1 IQIDTWDDINPCFG
15 SGAFTV
21 CSSTTGHIT
30 SLLTKNGDAKVAV
43 NSKTHITYFLGEEV
57 VGTEELTHRLNVVVK
72 DGELHVIRTYDE
84 RAAMLALHE
93 GDTLVVRG
101 VVSSFPT
108 LRYGRQTFELNTYVN
123 GAPMVLRIRARSF
136 TIDYGESLLV
146 RGPLTRVAGRLP
158 GEASVYLMSLGA
170 AGEVRAVGSA
180 EELGGHGGNPIIR
193 GFFWP
198 LHDRIRQQLAR
209 GFGAASGLPLA
220 LLLGERSAL
229 QTNVREA
236 FKSLGITHLL
246 ALSGFHLGLV
256 VAAVLGF
263 QRLLGRSS
271 PTTLIVVLGA
281 FVGTVGSIVSL
292 TRALI
297 MVVLMVAARLARR
310 PMSGLNSLAGAYVL
324 ILLWRPYVIYG
335 LSFQLSFVATFA
347 VLHCVARMPSS
358 DGRSRARRVA
368 KMVSASLGISCA
380 AQLFVAPII
389 LEVFGQISLM
399 SPVATLV
406 CVPAVAVVLMGSA
419 LAAMLSLVHADAG
432 IWACGLLDPLCR
444 LFADT
449 VVAVAAM
456 CPQLLELS
464 PPNAGVY
471 YAGLACAWVGRG
483 GWWVRAIGV
492 VVMIFSFA
500 EPVDDVFGFLD
511 F

>member
-1 IQIDTWDDINPCFG
+1 MVWGVAAALTAGI
-15 SGAFTV
+15 
-21 CSSTTGHIT
+21 TGDGRV
-30 SLLTKNGDAKVAV
+30 LLWVAV
-43 NSKTHITYFLGEEV
+43 FGAVQAWRWRARGRRFAAFLFLLLLFYIYGAV
-57 VGTEELTHRLNVVVK
+57 S
-72 DGELHVIRTYDE
+72 IRTYDE
-84 RAAMLALHE
+84 RAAMLASHE

-108 LRYGRQTFELNTYVN
+108 LRYGRQTFELSTHIN
-123 GAPMVLRIRARSF
+123 GAPAVLRVRARSF

-146 RGPLTRVAGRLP
+146 RGPLTRIAGRPP
-158 GEASVYLMSLGA
+158 GEASVYLMSLGV
-170 AGEVRAVGSA
+170 AGEVRAAGVA
-180 EELGGHGGNPIIR
+180 EKFAGHGGNPIVR
-193 GFFWP
+193 QFFWP
-198 LHDRIRQQLAR
+198 LHNRIRQQLAR

-220 LLLGERSAL
+220 LLLGERGAL
-229 QTNVREA
+229 QSNVRQA

-256 VAAVLGF
+256 VAAVLLF

-271 PTTLIVVLGA
+271 PIILIVVLGA

-310 PMSGLNSLAGAYVL
+310 PMGGLNSLGGACVL

-347 VLHCVARMPSS
+347 VLHFVARMRPS
-358 DGRSRARRVA
+358 GGLSRARRVVE
-368 KMVSASLGISCA
+368 MVRASLGISCA

-389 LEVFGQISLM
+389 LAVFGQISLM

-419 LAAMLSLVHADAG
+419 LAAMLSLVHAEVG
-432 IWACGLLDPLCR
+432 IWACGVLDPFCR

-456 CPQLLELS
+456 SPRLLELP

-471 YAGLACAWVGRG
+471 YAGLACAWFGRG
-483 GWWVRAIGV
+483 GWWLRAIGIL
-492 VVMIFSFA
+492 VMILSFT
-500 EPVDDVFGFLD
+500 ETVDDLFGFLN

>member
-1 IQIDTWDDINPCFG
+1 MVWGVAAALTAGI
-15 SGAFTV
+15 
-21 CSSTTGHIT
+21 TGDGRV
-30 SLLTKNGDAKVAV
+30 LLWVAV
-43 NSKTHITYFLGEEV
+43 VGAVRAWRWRSRGRRFAAFLFLLPLFYIYGAV
-57 VGTEELTHRLNVVVK
+57 S
-72 DGELHVIRTYDE
+72 IRTYDE
-84 RAAMLALHE
+84 RAAMLALHV

-101 VVSSFPT
+101 VVGSFPT
-108 LRYGRQTFELNTYVN
+108 LRYGRQTFELNTHIN
-123 GAPMVLRIRARSF
+123 GAPLVLRIRAKNF

-170 AGEVRAVGSA
+170 AGEIRATGGA
-180 EELGGHGGNPIIR
+180 EELAGHGGNPIVRRI
-193 GFFWP
+193 FWP
-198 LHDRIRQQLAR
+198 LHDRIRQRLAR

-220 LLLGERSAL
+220 LLLGERASL
-229 QTNVREA
+229 QRNVREA
-236 FKSLGITHLL
+236 FKFLGITHLL

-271 PTTLIVVLGA
+271 PATLIVVLGI

-310 PMSGLNSLAGAYVL
+310 PMGGLNSLGGAYVL

-347 VLHCVARMPSS
+347 VLHFVGRMPPSG
-358 DGRSRARRVA
+358 GRSRARRVVE
-368 KMVSASLGISCA
+368 MVGASLGISCA

-449 VVAVAAM
+449 VVTVAAM
-456 CPQLLELS
+456 GPRSMELP

-471 YAGLACAWVGRG
+471 YAGLACAWFGRG
-483 GWWVRAIGV
+483 GWWLRVIGILL
-492 VVMIFSFA
+492 MILSFV
-500 EPVDDVFGFLD
+500 EPVDDLFGFLD